1 MRRSMEHAG
10 DLSSLPDYAFGPTA
24 LGWWGVVGFMLI
36 EGMGFVLAVGAY
48 YYLLPNEA
56 RWPPEY
62 RPPPLFWGTLFTL
75 VAIASEIP
83 NVWVAKRAKEQN
95 LQAVQVGLII
105 MIGIGLLLLVIRAFE
120 MAAMNVRWDITAYG
134 SIVWAII
141 ALHTFHTVTDW
152 YDSVV
157 LGVMA
162 HVHRMDGRKFSDV
175 NDNSLYWHFIVWSWV
190 ALYVV
195 VYWTPRWL

>member
-1 MRRSMEHAG
+1 MEHAG
-10 DLSSLPDYAFGPTA
+10 DLSGLPDYAFGPTA

-36 EGMGFVLAVGAY
+36 EGLGFVLAVGAY

-62 RPPPLFWGTLFTL
+62 RPPPLLWGTLFTL
-75 VAIASEIP
+75 VAIVSEIP
-83 NVWVAKRAKEQN
+83 NVWVNKRAKEQN
-95 LQAVQVGLII
+95 LPAVRLGLII
-105 MIGIGLLLLVIRAFE
+105 MVAFGLLLLVIRGLEF
-120 MAAMNVRWDITAYG
+120 AAMNVRWDITAYG

-141 ALHTFHTVTDW
+141 VLHTFHTATDL

-157 LGVMA
+157 LGVMV

-175 NDNSLYWHFIVWSWV
+175 SDNSLYWHFIVWSWA